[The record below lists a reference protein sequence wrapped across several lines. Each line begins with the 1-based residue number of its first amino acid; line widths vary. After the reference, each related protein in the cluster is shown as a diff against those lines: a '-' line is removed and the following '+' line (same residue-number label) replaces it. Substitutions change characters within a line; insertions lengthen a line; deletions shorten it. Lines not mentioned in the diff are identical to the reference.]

1 MGRGGRGR
9 NFCLDCRRCTT
20 EKSAGY
26 DNTVVVGK
34 RAQVAALWSI
44 ESAYLHSDEGVGGHP
59 AQNLR
64 REVKEGIAIG
74 AHSTMGKVLQNRGR
88 AANFVGVRPSLAPVR
103 RPNVG

>member
-9 NFCLDCRRCTT
+9 TYCLDCRPCTT

-26 DNTVVVGK
+26 DNTVIVGK
-34 RAQVAALWSI
+34 RAQVAALGSI

-64 REVKEGIAIG
+64 REVKEVKEGRAIG
-74 AHSTMGKVLQNRGR
+74 PHSTMGKVLQNRGR
-88 AANFVGVRPSLAPVR
+88 LDEQSATK
-103 RPNVG
+103 